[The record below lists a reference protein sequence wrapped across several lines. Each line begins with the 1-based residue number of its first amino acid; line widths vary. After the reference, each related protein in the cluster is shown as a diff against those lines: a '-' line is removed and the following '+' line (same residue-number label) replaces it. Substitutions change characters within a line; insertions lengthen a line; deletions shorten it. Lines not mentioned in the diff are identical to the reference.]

1 MVNKKATI
9 PISAEMKV
17 FVVGLGNYITW
28 KKLPTDKISDYTFI
42 DNLEDEVLDLMGIAQ
57 SDKTGGTTGHIGLI
71 MIAAEFALVPG
82 VVNSPF
88 VRLAHSG
95 AVDYNNLT
103 ACATM
108 QQHTERRCAGAHMN
122 IAYMRL
128 K

>member
-1 MVNKKATI
+1 ML
-9 PISAEMKV
+9 ISAEMKV
-17 FVVGLGNYITW
+17 YVAGLGKDITR
-28 KKLPTDKISDYTFI
+28 KKLPTDEIPDYTFI
-42 DNLEDEVLDLMGIAQ
+42 NNLEEEVLDLVGTER
-57 SDKTGGTTGHIGLI
+57 SDKAGGTTGHIGLI